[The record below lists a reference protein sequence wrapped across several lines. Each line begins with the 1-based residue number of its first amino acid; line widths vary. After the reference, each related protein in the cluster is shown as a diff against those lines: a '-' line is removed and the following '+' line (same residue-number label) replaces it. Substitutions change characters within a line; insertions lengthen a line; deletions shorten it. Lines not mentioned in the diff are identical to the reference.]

1 MYYKTLGDFGDFTFP
16 HFLKKPFSFIEKLFI
31 SVNV

>member
-16 HFLKKPFSFIEKLFI
+16 HFLKKQFLFTVKSFIY
-31 SVNV
+31 VNV